1 MKVDDVN
8 STAFTE
14 FFILG
19 FPELNDYKLT
29 FFSIILILYSMTIC
43 ENLLIISLVSTS
55 QRLQSP
61 MYFFLG
67 HLAFTDIVLITIVL
81 PKFLEVIIRE
91 GSTIPYVEC
100 LAQFELYGGTVCTE
114 SYLLTAMSYDRYL
127 AICKPLHYISMMNA
141 KLRYG
146 LTFSSWILSFTL
158 VSVILSLLAELDFCG
173 SNIINHLFCE
183 FSPILELSCSDTSS
197 VNVNMTVLSV
207 PVILINFTCVMI
219 SYIYIFRTIFG
230 ISTTSGRQKTFF
242 TCSSHLV
249 AVSIYYVSMFVIYTL
264 PNRGNLLTVNKF
276 ISLVFIVLYPLL
288 NPIIYSLRNK
298 EIQASVMKYLRVSG

>member
-1 MKVDDVN
+1 MKVDGVN

-29 FFSIILILYSMTIC
+29 FFSIILLLYSMTIC
-43 ENLLIISLVSTS
+43 ENFLIISLVFTS

-67 HLAFTDIVLITIVL
+67 HLALSDIFLITSVV

-91 GSTIPYVEC
+91 GSIIPYVDC
-100 LAQFELYGGTVCTE
+100 LAQFELYGGVVCTE
-114 SYLLTAMSYDRYL
+114 CYLLSAMSYDRYL
-127 AICKPLHYISMMNA
+127 AICKPLHYISIMSV
-141 KLRYG
+141 KLRYS
-146 LTFSSWILSFTL
+146 LIFTSWVLSFII
-158 VSVILSLLAELDFCG
+158 VSISVTLLAQLDYCAPNINYFFCDFAPL
-173 SNIINHLFCE
+173 I
-183 FSPILELSCSDTSS
+183 ELSCSDTTGMSI
-197 VNVNMTVLSV
+197 NMTLLSV
-207 PVILINFTCVMI
+207 PVILINFICIMI
-219 SYIYIFRTIFG
+219 SYAYIFHTIFG

-249 AVSIYYVSMFVIYTL
+249 VVAIYYVSMFVVYTL
-264 PNRGNLLTVNKF
+264 PDRGYLLSINKF
-276 ISLVFIVLYPLL
+276 ISLVFIVLTPLL

-298 EIQASVMKYLRVSG
+298 EIQASVMKYMRVSG